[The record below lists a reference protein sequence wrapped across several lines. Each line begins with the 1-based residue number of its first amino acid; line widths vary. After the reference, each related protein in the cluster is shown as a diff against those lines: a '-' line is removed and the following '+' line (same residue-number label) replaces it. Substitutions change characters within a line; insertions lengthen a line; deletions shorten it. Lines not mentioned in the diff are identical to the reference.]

1 MEKKE
6 KLNLNQEILTIDGK
20 PIPYNQLGN
29 LTLKIA
35 IKTAILNAEM
45 DKKTP
50 EQKYDAYKMA
60 MKVESEN
67 IDFKKEEWVTIKHAI
82 GVVYYPEIVGF
93 IWDAIEKI

>member
-1 MEKKE
+1 
-6 KLNLNQEILTIDGK
+6 LTIDGK

-29 LTLKIA
+29 LTLKIV
-35 IKTAILNAEM
+35 IKTAILNA
-45 DKKTP
+45 
-50 EQKYDAYKMA
+50 
-60 MKVESEN
+60 SEN